1 MSNPENPFAHELS
14 VTEKKSADGSIRTSA
29 ESTTLRWWP
38 AAVCL
43 ILIGALKLSTV
54 IVEAPPMA
62 LLMAAFMGPAGLCGV
77 ILLWWAFA
85 SRAGTREKVIGLAG
99 VIGLGVVTTLLL
111 HFSMRGMS
119 TVLYQ
124 IPCGVSAFALVLVVM
139 ANRPRSR
146 LRAALFLSAIGFGI
160 WDLVQLHGVTGK
172 FDAEFSW
179 RWAPTPE
186 EEYLRGLAERSE
198 SASGSSLTS
207 DATPADEPITRANS
221 QWSDF
226 RGPMRD
232 GKQPG
237 LRLQEDW
244 AASPPKQIW
253 KTPIGPGWSS
263 FTVAGQRL
271 FTQEQRGDN
280 EAVVCLNAEA
290 GAVLWVQ
297 EYPSRFWE
305 AIAGAGPRATPTIGD
320 EGLFSLGANGH
331 LLCLDPITGKIR
343 WKKDL
348 QADSGC
354 KPPQWGFSASPFVHE
369 GQVIVHAGAATGNG
383 AVVAYDAKTGDVRW
397 KVSSGNHS
405 YCSAHPAVF
414 DHVPGLLMS
423 TNLGLQFLAATD
435 GSTIWN
441 HEWPVENYRAIQPL
455 VMGDSVL
462 IGTSLGVGTRRINVV
477 HEGESW
483 KISEVWTTKDLK
495 PDFNDFVEYEGYVYG
510 FDGNIFSCV
519 DSATGKRKWKK
530 GRYGNGQVL
539 LLSDAGQL
547 LVISETGE
555 LVLVKADPDK
565 HIELGKIQALTGK
578 TWNHPVLVGNHL
590 YLRNAEEAACFE
602 LTMESSPEQSAS
614 ADVGQDSRPQSQ
626 VTPAAHE

>member
-1 MSNPENPFAHELS
+1 MSNPENPFAHE
-14 VTEKKSADGSIRTSA
+14 VPVAEAKSSNEVAGKSPA
-29 ESTTLRWWP
+29 STTLRWWP

-43 ILIGALKLSTV
+43 ILIGALKLSMV
-54 IVEAPPMA
+54 VVEAPPMA
-62 LLMAAFMGPAGLCGV
+62 LLMAAFMGPAGICGL
-77 ILLWWAFA
+77 IMLWWTFA
-85 SRAGTREKVIGLAG
+85 SRAGTREKVTGLIG
-99 VIGLGVVTTLLL
+99 VIGLGVLTTVLL
-111 HFSMRGMS
+111 HFSMKGMS
-119 TVLYQ
+119 TILYQ

-139 ANRPRSR
+139 ANRPASR
-146 LRAALFLSAIGFGI
+146 LRVALLLSAVGFGI
-160 WDLVQLHGVTGK
+160 WDFVQLHGVTGK

-198 SASGSSLTS
+198 SASGSPASS
-207 DATPADEPITRANS
+207 DAADVNEQISRETS
-221 QWSDF
+221 QWTDF

-232 GKQPG
+232 GEQPG
-237 LRLQEDW
+237 LRLKEDW
-244 AASPPKQIW
+244 AASPPKQLW

-280 EAVVCLNAEA
+280 EAVVCLNAET
-290 GAVLWVQ
+290 GKVLWSH
-297 EYPSRFWE
+297 EYASRFWE

-331 LLCLDPITGKIR
+331 VLCLAPLTGEVR

-354 KPPQWGFSASPFVHE
+354 KPPQWGFSASPLVQD
-369 GQVIVHAGAATGNG
+369 GLVIVHAGAATGDG
-383 AVVAYDAKTGDVRW
+383 AVVAYDAKTGEVRW

-405 YCSAHPAVF
+405 YCSVHPAVF
-414 DHVPGLLMS
+414 DHVSGILMS
-423 TNLGLQFLAATD
+423 TNLGLQFLSVTD
-435 GSTIWN
+435 GRTIWN

-455 VMGDSVL
+455 VIGDSVL
-462 IGTSLGVGTRRINVV
+462 IGTSLGVGTRRINVA

-483 KISEVWTTKDLK
+483 KISEAWTTKDMK
-495 PDFNDFVEYEGYVYG
+495 PDFNDFVEYDGCVYG

-519 DSATGKRKWKK
+519 DAATGKRKWKK

-539 LLSDAGQL
+539 LLPDAGQL
-547 LVISETGE
+547 LVISEAGE

-565 HIELGKIQALTGK
+565 HIELAKIQALTGK
-578 TWNHPVLVGNHL
+578 TWNHPVLIGSRL
-590 YLRNAEEAACFE
+590 YLRNAEEAACYE
-602 LTMESSPEQSAS
+602 LALDSISEHAAS
-614 ADVGQDSRPQSQ
+614 VGVSQDAQAPSQ
-626 VTPAAHE
+626 ATPAGQE

>member
-1 MSNPENPFAHELS
+1 M
-14 VTEKKSADGSIRTSA
+14 K
-29 ESTTLRWWP
+29 
-38 AAVCL
+38 
-43 ILIGALKLSTV
+43 
-54 IVEAPPMA
+54 
-62 LLMAAFMGPAGLCGV
+62 
-77 ILLWWAFA
+77 
-85 SRAGTREKVIGLAG
+85 
-99 VIGLGVVTTLLL
+99 
-111 HFSMRGMS
+111 GMS

-124 IPCGVSAFALVLVVM
+124 IPSGVSAFALVLVVM
-139 ANRPRSR
+139 ANRPKSR
-146 LRAALFLSAIGFGI
+146 LRAALFLSAVGFGI

-186 EEYLRGLAERSE
+186 EEYLRGLADRSE
-198 SASGSSLTS
+198 SASGSRAPS
-207 DATPADEPITRANS
+207 DAADVNEQISRATS

-237 LRLQEDW
+237 LRLKEDW
-244 AASPPKQIW
+244 VASPPKEIW

-263 FTVAGQRL
+263 FTVAGRKL

-280 EAVVCLNAEA
+280 EAVVCLNAET
-290 GAVLWVQ
+290 GKVLWAH
-297 EYPSRFWE
+297 EYASRFWE

-320 EGLFSLGANGH
+320 DGIYSLGANGH
-331 LLCLDPITGKIR
+331 VLCLDPITGKVR
-343 WKKDL
+343 WTKDL
-348 QADSGC
+348 QVDAGC
-354 KPPQWGFSASPFVHE
+354 KPPQWGFSASPLVQD
-369 GQVIVHAGAATGNG
+369 GLVILHAGAATGDG

-405 YCSAHPAVF
+405 YCSVHPAVF
-414 DHVPGLLMS
+414 DHVSGILMS
-423 TNLGLQFLAATD
+423 TNLGLQFLSVTD

-462 IGTSLGVGTRRINVV
+462 IGTSLGVGTRKIKVA

-483 KISEVWTTKDLK
+483 KISEAWTAKDMK
-495 PDFNDFVEYEGYVYG
+495 PDFNDFVEYEGCVYG

-519 DSATGKRKWKK
+519 DCATGKRKWKK

-539 LLSDAGQL
+539 LLPDAGQL

-555 LVLVKADPDK
+555 LVLVKTDPDK

-578 TWNHPVLVGNHL
+578 TWNHPVLIGNRL
-590 YLRNAEEAACFE
+590 YLRNAEEAACYE
-602 LTMESSPEQSAS
+602 LAMESSP
-614 ADVGQDSRPQSQ
+614 
-626 VTPAAHE
+626 

>member
-1 MSNPENPFAHELS
+1 MTSSENPFAHEIPA
-14 VTEKKSADGSIRTSA
+14 ADRKLGA
-29 ESTTLRWWP
+29 ETAILTASTTLRWWP

-43 ILIGALKLSTV
+43 ILIGALKLSMV

-62 LLMAAFMGPAGLCGV
+62 LLMAAFMGPAGICGL
-77 ILLWWAFA
+77 IMLWWAFA
-85 SRAGTREKVIGLAG
+85 SRAGTREKVTGLIG
-99 VIGLGVVTTLLL
+99 VIGLGVLTTVLL
-111 HFSMRGMS
+111 HFSMKGMS
-119 TVLYQ
+119 TILYQ
-124 IPCGVSAFALVLVVM
+124 IPCGVSAFALVLVMM
-139 ANRPRSR
+139 ANRPKSR
-146 LRAALFLSAIGFGI
+146 LRAALFLSAVGFGM

-186 EEYLRGLAERSE
+186 EEYLRGLADRSE
-198 SASGSSLTS
+198 SASVSSAPS
-207 DATPADEPITRANS
+207 DAVDVDEQISRATS

-226 RGPMRD
+226 RGPLRD

-237 LRLQEDW
+237 SRLKEDW
-244 AASPPKQIW
+244 AASPPKESW

-280 EAVVCLNAEA
+280 EAVVCLNAET
-290 GAVLWVQ
+290 GKVLWSH
-297 EYPSRFWE
+297 EYASRFWE

-320 EGLFSLGANGH
+320 EGLFTLGANGH
-331 LLCLDPITGKIR
+331 VLCLDPLTGEVR

-348 QADSGC
+348 QVDSGC
-354 KPPQWGFSASPFVHE
+354 KPPQWGFSASPLVQH
-369 GQVIVHAGAATGNG
+369 GLVIVHAGAATGDG

-405 YCSAHPAVF
+405 YCSVHPAVF
-414 DHVPGLLMS
+414 DHVSGLLMS
-423 TNLGLQFLAATD
+423 TNLGLQFLSVTD
-435 GSTIWN
+435 GGTIWN

-462 IGTSLGVGTRRINVV
+462 IGTSLGVGTRRINVA

-483 KISEVWTTKDLK
+483 KISEAWTAKDMK

-519 DSATGKRKWKK
+519 DCAMGKRKWKK

-539 LLSDAGQL
+539 LLPDAGQL

-555 LVLVKADPDK
+555 LVLVKADPEK

-578 TWNHPVLVGNHL
+578 TWNHPVLIGNRL

-602 LTMESSPEQSAS
+602 LAMESSSEQSAS
-614 ADVGQDSRPQSQ
+614 ADTGQNAE
-626 VTPAAHE
+626 TPFQAGPAGQE

>member
-1 MSNPENPFAHELS
+1 MSNSENPFAHAVPVVEA
-14 VTEKKSADGSIRTSA
+14 KSANETAGESPA
-29 ESTTLRWWP
+29 STTLRWWP

-43 ILIGALKLSTV
+43 ILIGALKLSMV

-62 LLMAAFMGPAGLCGV
+62 LLMAAFMGPAGLCGL
-77 ILLWWAFA
+77 IMLWWTFA
-85 SRAGTREKVIGLAG
+85 SRAGAREKVTGLIG
-99 VIGLGVVTTLLL
+99 VIGLGALTTVLL
-111 HFSMRGMS
+111 HFSMKGMS
-119 TVLYQ
+119 TILYQ
-124 IPCGVSAFALVLVVM
+124 IPCGVSAFALVLIVM
-139 ANRPRSR
+139 ANRPKSR
-146 LRAALFLSAIGFGI
+146 LRAALLLSAVGFGI
-160 WDLVQLHGVTGK
+160 WDFVQLHGVTGK

-198 SASGSSLTS
+198 SATSSPASSG
-207 DATPADEPITRANS
+207 AADINEQITRATS
-221 QWSDF
+221 EWSDF
-226 RGPMRD
+226 RGPLRD

-237 LRLQEDW
+237 LRLKEDW
-244 AASPPKQIW
+244 SASPPKEIW

-271 FTQEQRGDN
+271 FTQEQRGDK
-280 EAVVCLNAEA
+280 EAVVCLNAET
-290 GAVLWVQ
+290 GEVLWTH
-297 EYPSRFWE
+297 EYASRFWE

-331 LLCLDPITGKIR
+331 VLCLDPITGEVR

-348 QADSGC
+348 QVDSGC
-354 KPPQWGFSASPFVHE
+354 KPPQWGFSASPLVQD
-369 GQVIVHAGAATGNG
+369 GLAIVHAGAATGDG

-405 YCSAHPAVF
+405 YCSAHAAVF
-414 DHVPGLLMS
+414 DHVSGLLMS
-423 TNLGLQFLAATD
+423 TNLGLQFLSVND

-455 VMGDSVL
+455 VLGDSVL
-462 IGTSLGVGTRRINVV
+462 IGTSLGVGTRRIDVA

-483 KISEVWTTKDLK
+483 KISEAWTAKDMK

-519 DSATGKRKWKK
+519 DCATGKRKWKK

-539 LLSDAGQL
+539 LLPDAGQL

-565 HIELGKIQALTGK
+565 HIELGKVQALTGK
-578 TWNHPVLVGNHL
+578 TWNHPVVIGNRL
-590 YLRNAEEAACFE
+590 YLRNAEEAACYE
-602 LTMESSPEQSAS
+602 LVLEPTAEQSAS
-614 ADVGQDSRPQSQ
+614 TDAGLDAQTPSQ
-626 VTPAAHE
+626 AMPAAKE

>member
-1 MSNPENPFAHELS
+1 MSNSENPFAHAVPVVE
-14 VTEKKSADGSIRTSA
+14 VKSANETAVESPA
-29 ESTTLRWWP
+29 STTLRWWP

-43 ILIGALKLSTV
+43 ILIGALKLSMV

-62 LLMAAFMGPAGLCGV
+62 LLMAAFMGPAGLCGL
-77 ILLWWAFA
+77 IMLWWTFA
-85 SRAGTREKVIGLAG
+85 SRAGAREKVTGLIG
-99 VIGLGVVTTLLL
+99 VIGLGVLSTVLL
-111 HFSMRGMS
+111 HFSMKGMS
-119 TVLYQ
+119 TILYQ
-124 IPCGVSAFALVLVVM
+124 IPCGVSAFALVLIVM
-139 ANRPRSR
+139 ANRPKSR
-146 LRAALFLSAIGFGI
+146 LRAALFLSAVGFGI

-198 SASGSSLTS
+198 SATSSPASSG
-207 DATPADEPITRANS
+207 AADINEQITRATS
-221 QWSDF
+221 EWSDF
-226 RGPMRD
+226 RGPLRD
-232 GKQPG
+232 GMQPG
-237 LRLQEDW
+237 LRLKEDW
-244 AASPPKQIW
+244 SASPPKEIW

-280 EAVVCLNAEA
+280 EAVVCLNAET
-290 GAVLWVQ
+290 GEVLWTH
-297 EYPSRFWE
+297 EYASRFWE

-331 LLCLDPITGKIR
+331 VLCLDPITGEVR
-343 WKKDL
+343 WSKDL

-354 KPPQWGFSASPFVHE
+354 KPPQWGFSASPLVQD
-369 GQVIVHAGAATGNG
+369 GLAIVHAGAATGDG

-405 YCSAHPAVF
+405 YCSAHAAVF
-414 DHVPGLLMS
+414 DHVSGLLMS
-423 TNLGLQFLAATD
+423 TNLGLQFLSVND
-435 GSTIWN
+435 GRTIWN
-441 HEWPVENYRAIQPL
+441 HEWPVDNYRAIQPL
-455 VMGDSVL
+455 VLGDSVL
-462 IGTSLGVGTRRINVV
+462 IGTSLGVGTRRIDVA

-483 KISEVWTTKDLK
+483 KISEAWTAKDMK

-519 DSATGKRKWKK
+519 NCATGKRKWKK

-539 LLSDAGQL
+539 LLPDAGQL

-565 HIELGKIQALTGK
+565 HVELGKFQALTGK
-578 TWNHPVLVGNHL
+578 TWNHPVVIGNRL
-590 YLRNAEEAACFE
+590 YLRNAEEAACYE
-602 LTMESSPEQSAS
+602 LVLEPTAEQSAS
-614 ADVGQDSRPQSQ
+614 TDAGLDAQTPSQ
-626 VTPAAHE
+626 AMPAAKE